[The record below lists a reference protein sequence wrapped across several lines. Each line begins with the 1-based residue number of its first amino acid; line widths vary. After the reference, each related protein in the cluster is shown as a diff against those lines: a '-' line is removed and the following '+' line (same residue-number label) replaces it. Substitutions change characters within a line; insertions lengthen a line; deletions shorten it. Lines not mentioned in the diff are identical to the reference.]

1 MLNLSFPMSVVSDL
15 VKEGDVTAFQS
26 IFPGV
31 DLSKCGFDPRDASDS
46 ACNSTVVNI
55 DGAVQQSMTLPPMPN
70 EVHTAIPHLH
80 AFYCHSHNGANMLT
94 PEDAYAVLEI
104 PENPDESFSLRVR

>member
-80 AFYCHSHNGANMLT
+80 NGANMLT